1 MFILSTGLSI
11 SKINALVS
19 IAFHSGGEKK
29 PKDEAIMNQ
38 NFERAERT
46 TFDISTKTEDQEKDG
61 GGRKLKD

>member
-1 MFILSTGLSI
+1 MLWFLLHFIQVG
-11 SKINALVS
+11 
-19 IAFHSGGEKK
+19 KK
-29 PKDEAIMNQ
+29 KKEEAIMNQ